1 VGTYRLYYT
10 LTAPTLYYSMRVLV
24 RSEAARWSAVLESIA
39 NTTLVPKV
47 EIDLRDRL

>member
-1 VGTYRLYYT
+1 
-10 LTAPTLYYSMRVLV
+10 MRVLL

-47 EIDLRDRL
+47 EIDLRDRLQQYVWRYCKSTFRF